1 MKTMSCHKRSRLR
14 CLGVALVGT
23 WFLAAATV
31 AGEAEL
37 VSMQTPWRVWMV
49 TGASVER
56 DAGGQLVVIGR
67 RGKPPLDAGSAGL
80 SPLPP
85 PTWRDSGFEDQTW
98 GRYGG
103 QELRR
108 WAGPYGLHYDYR
120 DPGRTENPALLC
132 LRTRFGVADPSRAT
146 DVQITVEYL
155 GGVVVTMNGVEVGRG
170 HLPAGRLEPQTLA
183 ADYPLEAYTM
193 EDGTTPLPTLQK
205 GNAVPDAGLAARY
218 RTRIRS
224 LTVSVP
230 SRLLVKGANVLALEL
245 HRSLILGPLSGNRFT
260 WWHIGVGE
268 VKVSSASGAGVI
280 AYSEALKGTQ
290 VWNAQSVEQI
300 TDSLQPV
307 RSLDRGAEG
316 ISPRGAMMQGLAVG
330 NPFDPL
336 WPVRILAPCNGAGT
350 GLAVLTDLA
359 GLRGVR
365 GRVSKLS
372 GPGGAALPVT
382 GVRVRYARRGFL
394 HWCDELVEEPPDG
407 AKTVPVWVEAQV
419 PKNQAAGWYAG
430 NLSLQANGK
439 SWAVPL
445 QVFVSGY
452 IAPDPRDFHS
462 VMVTMHS
469 PEALEKTYR
478 VKPYGD
484 EHFRLMEQ
492 SLQFAAQVGGKVAFV
507 PVIVG
512 GHMGHETG
520 LIRWVRDGRG
530 MKPDYSLFEKYLD
543 LYVKHCG
550 TPRAISLY
558 VWHLD
563 VAKEAASAYEGSQI
577 PSREYQP
584 KKSIQVTLWD
594 PQTGQTESVPAPN
607 WLTPEADAF
616 WKPLLDGVHE
626 IVVRKRGWPEKTIL
640 LGIGSDTRPSV
651 KTGEMF
657 RGWAPYAR
665 WDIYSHFSGDPGAG
679 GIGHTFYKGPPLAGS
694 APGKFIAIGNLEV
707 GLKEIYGYYLL
718 KSDGLEAF
726 TKNGDEYLTATV
738 QRVGPGTQG
747 APIVYRMQPMI
758 DGRWTRLG
766 IDFWPEPPSMQRSRY
781 HPLIWGATP
790 LWLTWPGPQGPQ
802 PTVRLM
808 MIREGLQDF
817 EARLAIAAQ
826 LGRLPAERQKP
837 YRELLDDLG
846 RRTPPF
852 GEGPVALLP
861 QTELS
866 YDWQGYVAA
875 LHAAAAELA
884 GVKVQAN
891 WDAPPKGEGA
901 KEPTR

>member
-1 MKTMSCHKRSRLR
+1 MTNLLLTALLAGAMATA
-14 CLGVALVGT
+14 VA
-23 WFLAAATV
+23 
-31 AGEAEL
+31 AGETEL
-37 VSMQTPWRVWMV
+37 INQQAPWRVWMV

-56 DAGGQLVVIGR
+56 GAGGQLVVIGR
-67 RGKPPLDAGSAGL
+67 RGKPPLDAANAGL
-80 SPLPP
+80 SMLPP
-85 PTWRDSGFEDQTW
+85 AAWRDRDFDDWAW

-103 QELRR
+103 EELRR
-108 WAGPYGLHYDYR
+108 WAGPYGHDYVYTN
-120 DPGRTENPALLC
+120 PGRTENPALLC

-146 DVQITVEYL
+146 DVSITVEYL
-155 GGVVVTMNGVEVGRG
+155 GGVVVTVNGVEVGRG
-170 HLPAGRLEPQTLA
+170 HLPAGPVEPHTFA
-183 ADYPLEAYTM
+183 ADYPMEAYTM
-193 EDGTTPLPTLQK
+193 DDGTTPLPSLRQWY
-205 GNAVPDAGLAARY
+205 AAPDAKLAARY
-218 RTRIRS
+218 RKRIRS
-224 LTVSVP
+224 MTVSVP
-230 SRLLVKGANVLALEL
+230 SRLLVKGANILALEM
-245 HRSLILGPLSGNRFT
+245 HRSLIVGPLSEYRNT

-268 VKVSSASGAGVI
+268 LKVTSASGAGVI
-280 AYSEALKGTQ
+280 AYDQALKGTR
-290 VWNAQSVEQI
+290 VWNAQSVEQV
-300 TDSLQPV
+300 TGDPQTTKH
-307 RSLDRGAEG
+307 LDRGKEG
-316 ISPRGAMMQGLAVG
+316 ISPRGAMMQGLADG
-330 NPFDPL
+330 NPLDPL
-336 WPVRILAPCNGAGT
+336 QPIRILAPRNGLGT
-350 GLAVLTDLA
+350 GLAVLTDSA
-359 GLRGVR
+359 DLREVR
-365 GRVSKLS
+365 GRVSELR
-372 GPGGAALPVT
+372 GPGGAVLPGS
-382 GVRVRYARRGFL
+382 GVRVLYAKQSFL
-394 HWCDELVEEPPDG
+394 HWSDELADAPPAG
-407 AKTVPVWVEAQV
+407 AKTVPVWVEV
-419 PKNQAAGWYAG
+419 LVSKNQAAGWYAG
-430 NLSLQANGK
+430 SLSIQANGR
-439 SWAVPL
+439 SFQVPL

-452 IAPDPRDFHS
+452 TAPDPREFHS

-469 PEALEKTYR
+469 PEAMEKTYQ
-478 VKPYGD
+478 VKPYSE

-492 SLQFAAQVGGKVAFV
+492 SLKFAGSLGGKVAFA
-507 PVIVG
+507 PVLVG
-512 GHMGHETG
+512 GHMGHEAG
-520 LIRWVRDGRG
+520 LIRWVKNGAG
-530 MKPDYSLFEKYLD
+530 MKPDFSLFERYLD
-543 LYVKHCG
+543 LYVRHCG
-550 TPRAISLY
+550 PPQAISLY
-558 VWHLD
+558 VWSQD
-563 VAKEAASAYEGSQI
+563 VAQEAAHAYEGSRS
-577 PSREYQP
+577 PSREYVP
-584 KKSIQVTLWD
+584 KRPLQVTLWD
-594 PQTGQTESVPAPN
+594 PKTGRTESIPAPN
-607 WLTPEADAF
+607 WLAPEAEAF
-616 WKPLLDGVHE
+616 WKPLLDGVRE
-626 IVVRKRGWPEKTIL
+626 IVVKKRGWPEKTIL

-694 APGKFIAIGNLEV
+694 APGKFIAIVNLEV